1 MQKSCFQITYFFL
14 LAFLAALAASSG
26 CSGDDNQRKR
36 QDFARGKLLY
46 QKHCQNCH
54 KADGKGFKRLYP
66 PLKAVPYMK
75 QNPGLVACII
85 KYGMKGP
92 VNIKGKEYNL
102 YMPGNTKLS
111 NYGLAQIMTYIYNA
125 WGNNHERF
133 SQEYIENSLERCDT
147 TIQVNK

>member
-1 MQKSCFQITYFFL
+1 MQKLGFQVTYFFL
-14 LAFLAALAASSG
+14 LIFLAAVASFSG
-26 CSGDDNQRKR
+26 CSGDGNKRKR

-54 KADGKGFKRLYP
+54 KANGKGFKQLYP
-66 PLKAVPYMK
+66 PLKEVPYMN

-85 KYGMKGP
+85 KYGMNGP

-102 YMPGNTKLS
+102 YMPGNTELS
-111 NYGLAQIMTYIYNA
+111 SYGVAQVMTYIYNA

-133 SQEYIENSLERCDT
+133 TQDYVENSLNRCDT
-147 TIQVNK
+147 TIKANN